1 MTAASIARP
10 ISKVSA
16 ATRERIALAL
26 VIFVTLAVELALVER
41 KYAIIGG
48 GFGQSQPLAGA
59 PSLLLFAVA
68 LLACHAL
75 VVTAIFLAVRLFH
88 RRVGAIALFPVN
100 FAVLVPG
107 LAIAALAAKYEVL
120 RYFSDAI
127 SFQLIRNLGGGS
139 LFDALLFV
147 MSEGALMLAAVA
159 AALALYVLVV
169 RRFAEGLAFANGG
182 AGLRIPPR
190 MLGLG
195 ALVAVALI
203 AAGNGRADVR
213 SALGRF
219 NSYYLLN
226 SALDEISDVDRDG
239 YGLFS
244 QPPDI
249 HPFDGTRY
257 PFALDVPGNG
267 VDEDGIGGDFTLA
280 PGAIRDSADDTPPA
294 LPPNPRH
301 LILIVLESTRQD
313 ALGRIVGGREV
324 TPNLNALARAGSSFP
339 AAYSH
344 VGFTTASLKSLFS
357 GRLETAPGGPS
368 LFRDLKAN
376 GYRIGVFS
384 GQPESFG
391 DVSEAVGMRAAADVF
406 VDAETLKAERAFGFA
421 AKGSLL
427 VDGKLLL
434 REFDRSFGK
443 PADWRRPV
451 FLYFN
456 LQSAHFPYH
465 HPGMEQLL
473 PGPPIPR
480 GEISLANRA
489 WVARTYWNA
498 VAQADAQ
505 IGQLIGRLKA
515 LGVYDRSLIVVT
527 ADHGESL
534 FDDGFLGHG
543 HMLNRQQTHI
553 PLVVSMPGVARA
565 TPLGLSDYRALILRL
580 LGDGRQTVAVRPVL
594 QYIGTLDQPAWIGM
608 AGSSQRWTTLRLQD
622 EQVRFSETDRSFSY
636 GELAAHPALKA
647 RADRLIE
654 TWERER
660 WLSRP
665 QR

>member
-10 ISKVSA
+10 ISIA
-16 ATRERIALAL
+16 LAPARERIALAL
-26 VIFVTLAVELALVER
+26 AIVVTLAVELALVER
-41 KYAIIGG
+41 KYAVIGG

-59 PSLLLFAVA
+59 PSLLLFALA
-68 LLACHAL
+68 LIACHAL
-75 VVTAIFLAVRLFH
+75 VVTAIFLAVRLAH
-88 RRVGAIALFPVN
+88 RRFGAIALFPVN
-100 FAVLVPG
+100 FAVLVTG
-107 LAIAALAAKYEVL
+107 LMTAALAAKYEVL

-147 MSEGALMLAAVA
+147 MNEGALMLGAVA
-159 AALALYVLVV
+159 GALALYGLVV
-169 RRFAEGLAFANGG
+169 RRVATRLTCASGG
-182 AGLRIPPR
+182 VGLRITAR
-190 MLGLG
+190 MFGLG
-195 ALVAVALI
+195 ALLAVALI

-213 SALGRF
+213 SALARF

-226 SALDEISDVDRDG
+226 GALDEISDVDRDG

-244 QPPDI
+244 QPPDL

-280 PGAIRDSADDTPPA
+280 GGLIPDATADAPPA
-294 LPPNPRH
+294 LPANPRH

-357 GRLETAPGGPS
+357 GRLETAPDGPS

-391 DVSEAVGMRAAADVF
+391 DVSEAVGMHAASDVF

-427 VDGKLLL
+427 VDGKVLL
-434 REFDRSFGK
+434 REFDRSFGT

-465 HPGMEQLL
+465 HPGMEQIL

-480 GEISLANRA
+480 SEISLTNKA

-505 IGQLIGRLKA
+505 VGQLIARLKA
-515 LGVYDRSLIVVT
+515 LGVYDRSLIVVS

-553 PLVVSMPGVARA
+553 PLVVSTPGVASA
-565 TPLGLSDYRALILRL
+565 TPLGLADYRALILRL
-580 LGDGRQTVAVRPVL
+580 LGDKRAPAPARPVL
-594 QYIGTLDQPAWIGM
+594 QYIGTLDRPAWIGI
-608 AGSSQRWTTLRLQD
+608 AGSGQRWTSLRLQD
-622 EQVRFSETDRSFSY
+622 EEVRFSDIDRPFSY
-636 GELAAHPALKA
+636 GALGAHPALKA
-647 RADRLIE
+647 RADRLLLA
-654 TWERER
+654 WERER
-660 WLSRP
+660 WLSRSA
-665 QR
+665 Q

>member
-10 ISKVSA
+10 ISMASA

-48 GFGQSQPLAGA
+48 GFGQSQPLVGA
-59 PSLLLFAVA
+59 ASLLLFALA
-68 LLACHAL
+68 LLASHAIFVTALFL
-75 VVTAIFLAVRLFH
+75 VVRLVH
-88 RRVGAIALFPVN
+88 RRVGGMALFPFN
-100 FAVLVPG
+100 FAVLVSG
-107 LAIAALAAKYEVL
+107 LMIAALAAKYEVL
-120 RYFSDAI
+120 SYFSDAI
-127 SFQLIRNLGGGS
+127 SFQLIKNLGGGS

-147 MSEGALMLAAVA
+147 MSEGALMLAALA
-159 AALALYVLVV
+159 MALALYVLVM
-169 RRFAEGLAFANGG
+169 RRFAAQFAASGGG
-182 AGLRIPPR
+182 AGLRIPAR
-190 MLGLG
+190 VLGLG
-195 ALVAVALI
+195 AMVAVALI
-203 AAGNGRADVR
+203 AAGNRRPDVR

-219 NSYYLLN
+219 NAYYLLN

-244 QPPDI
+244 QPPDL
-249 HPFDGTRY
+249 HPFDGARY

-267 VDEDGIGGDFTLA
+267 IDEDGIGGDFTLA
-280 PGAIRDSADDTPPA
+280 PGATRGGAADAPPA

-313 ALGRIVGGREV
+313 ALGRVVGGREV
-324 TPNLNALARAGSSFP
+324 TPNLNALARSGSSFP

-391 DVSEAVGMRAAADVF
+391 DVSEAVGMRAASDVF
-406 VDAETLKAERAFGFA
+406 ADAETLKAERAFGFA

-427 VDGKLLL
+427 VDGKVLL

-465 HPGMEQLL
+465 HPGMEQIL

-505 IGQLIGRLKA
+505 VGQLIARLKA

-565 TPLGLSDYRALILRL
+565 APVGLSDYRALILRL
-580 LGDGRQTVAVRPVL
+580 LGDQRPPVPAGPVL
-594 QYIGTLDQPAWIGM
+594 QYIGTLDQPSWIGI
-608 AGSSQRWTTLRLQD
+608 AGSGQRWTTLRLQD

-636 GELAAHPALKA
+636 GELAARPALKA
-647 RADRLIE
+647 RADQLILA
-654 TWERER
+654 WEHER
-660 WLSRP
+660 WLSRSA
-665 QR
+665 Q